1 MQGMYI
7 CFVFIA
13 LLKSAAT
20 LKSQKFGFMVIF
32 KEGIHTTYPS
42 NTTTEYTTQGTTGYQ
57 LKNQTDKDKPKN
69 LAHSEN
75 NALDETKTTGVLIF
89 VLFTI
94 ITVLA
99 LTIYLAVLKKQ
110 NGAYEITK
118 RQDIESHEMT

>member
-1 MQGMYI
+1 MDSWSFLRKVSTRHTHQ
-7 CFVFIA
+7 
-13 LLKSAAT
+13 LPQPNTPLKA
-20 LKSQKFGFMVIF
+20 
-32 KEGIHTTYPS
+32 
-42 NTTTEYTTQGTTGYQ
+42 Q
-57 LKNQTDKDKPKN
+57 LDINSKTKTDKDKPKN

>member
-1 MQGMYI
+1 MQ
-7 CFVFIA
+7 
-13 LLKSAAT
+13 
-20 LKSQKFGFMVIF
+20 SQKFGFIVIS

-42 NTTTEYTTQGTTGYQ
+42 NTTTEDFTQVTTGYQ
-57 LKNQTDKDKPKN
+57 LKNQTDIDKPKN

-75 NALDETKTTGVLIF
+75 NLLDETRTTGVLIF
-89 VLFTI
+89 VLTTI